1 MSAHDEKPKSFSE
14 LRPDFVKAFELTPWD
29 ISLANAIHASARD
42 EAVRIIQSGAPSG
55 TDA

>member
-1 MSAHDEKPKSFSE
+1 MSAHDKKPKLFSE